1 MALWLYIPFRRVS
14 ICGLYDRLVRV
25 LCSWPFPIWL
35 YLGKDILS
43 CTPALKKV
51 PLSRY
56 VTVSCTMARP
66 LMRLSSPFH
75 VVYIVYTWGILKRER
90 AAAAAKSLQSCPTLR
105 DPIDGSPP
113 GSAVPVILQART
125 LEWVAVSFSN
135 AWKWKWSRSV
145 VSDCSQPHVLQPT
158 RLLPPWDFPGK
169 STGVGCHCLL
179 RRKEHSILKRVF
191 SFHYAICSFPI
202 TILASCFVLGLFI
215 GFGEGDGNPFQYSC
229 LGNPID
235 RGACR
240 ATVRGSPKELD
251 TTEKLTLTSTLGLYD
266 FKNNF

>member
-113 GSAVPVILQART
+113 GSAVPVISRQEHWSGLPFPSPMHESGSEVAQSCLTVRNPMYCSLPGSSLHGIFQARV
-125 LEWVAVSFSN
+125 LEWVAIAFSE
-135 AWKWKWSRSV
+135 
-145 VSDCSQPHVLQPT
+145 
-158 RLLPPWDFPGK
+158 GK
-169 STGVGCHCLL
+169 STVFWKGYFPSIMQFV
-179 RRKEHSILKRVF
+179 HSL
-191 SFHYAICSFPI
+191 S
-202 TILASCFVLGLFI
+202 
-215 GFGEGDGNPFQYSC
+215 QY
-229 LGNPID
+229 
-235 RGACR
+235 
-240 ATVRGSPKELD
+240 
-251 TTEKLTLTSTLGLYD
+251 
-266 FKNNF
+266 